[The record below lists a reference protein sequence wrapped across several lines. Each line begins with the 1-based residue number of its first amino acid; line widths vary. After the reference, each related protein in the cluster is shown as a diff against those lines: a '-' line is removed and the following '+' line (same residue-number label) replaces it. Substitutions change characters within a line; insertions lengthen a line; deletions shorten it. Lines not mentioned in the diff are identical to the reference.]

1 MNEKFLILLSY
12 FNKHNILY
20 KNLYQPKYYKLSSH
34 KKVMFSKLKEKLKD
48 WTKNLTKKVEE
59 EPEEEPIEIPEK
71 VKKEISKKEIK
82 VPLKIDYPAIVP
94 DTKYLE
100 REIEKI
106 EEKQKEESKPGTE
119 SFFKKIT
126 SKIGKIK
133 ISEKEFNVYSEE
145 LEMLLLENNVAL
157 EVAEKIIE
165 DLKEDIIGKELLK
178 KEIEEE
184 IKESFK
190 KIIEEILIE
199 PFDVI
204 EKVKEK
210 VSDQSKEPY
219 VILFCGING
228 SGKTTSLAKVT
239 DFLKQK
245 GISCVMAAGDTF
257 RAASIEQLK
266 EHGEK
271 IGVKVISHEYGSDPA
286 SVGFDAIK
294 YAKKNL
300 IDCVLIDT
308 AGRIHTAKNLLK
320 EIEKIS
326 KVCKPDLKIFVGES
340 ITGNDAVEQAKSFNW
355 AINIDGIIL
364 TKADIDEKGGTA
376 LSVGYVTKK
385 PILYLGTGQE
395 YDKIEPFD
403 KEKFIE
409 RLGL

>member
-1 MNEKFLILLSY
+1 
-12 FNKHNILY
+12 
-20 KNLYQPKYYKLSSH
+20 
-34 KKVMFSKLKEKLKD
+34 MFSKLKEKLKN
-48 WTKNLTKKVEE
+48 WTKNFTKKAKEE
-59 EPEEEPIEIPEK
+59 SEEEPIEIPEK
-71 VKKEISKKEIK
+71 VKKEISQKEIK
-82 VPLKIDYPAIVP
+82 VPMKFNTGAKKYEP
-94 DTKYLE
+94 DLE
-100 REIEKI
+100 KLEEEIKE
-106 EEKQKEESKPGTE
+106 KEEPKPGTK
-119 SFFKKIT
+119 SFFQKIK
-126 SKIGKIK
+126 SKINKIK

-165 DLKEDIIGKELLK
+165 KLKEDIIGKELLK

-190 KIIEEILIE
+190 KIIREILIE
-199 PFDVI
+199 PFDVA
-204 EKVKEK
+204 EKIKEK
-210 VSDQSKEPY
+210 MTDQAKEPY

-228 SGKTTSLAKVT
+228 SGKTTSLAKVA

-245 GISCVMAAGDTF
+245 GISCVMAAADTF

-266 EHGEK
+266 EHGKK
-271 IGVKVISHEYGSDPA
+271 IGIKVISHEYGSDPA

-300 IDCVLIDT
+300 INCVLIDT
-308 AGRIHTAKNLLK
+308 AGRIHTSKNLLK

-326 KVCKPDLKIFVGES
+326 RVCKPDLKIFVGES
-340 ITGNDAVEQAKSFNW
+340 ITGNDAVEQAKSFDW
-355 AINIDGIIL
+355 AIGIDGIIL

-385 PILYLGTGQE
+385 PILYLGTGQA

-403 KEKFIE
+403 KEKFIQ